1 MVGSH
6 WNRCFWTWP
15 GGVRVCLLLTARCS
29 CRGGCS
35 LFEPRW
41 KEESGCGGV
50 FGGQGCSC
58 ASPLPFL
65 GCIKC
70 AAYCRAKIVEVVIH
84 RDRSQEHRRWEA
96 NQGEV
101 ARLGVSG
108 GLCFWPP
115 LGGQAFWRM
124 WVQEDALVLTQGS
137 GRSLVVH
144 WGSGSGPGLRPRD
157 VLAGSSLLLPGT
169 GYPRCS

>member
-29 CRGGCS
+29 CWGGCS
-35 LFEPRW
+35 LFELRW

-50 FGGQGCSC
+50 FGGQGCSW

-96 NQGEV
+96 P
-101 ARLGVSG
+101 G
-108 GLCFWPP
+108 G
-115 LGGQAFWRM
+115 GGQAWGVGR
-124 WVQEDALVLTQGS
+124 AVLLASSRWPSLLENVGA
-137 GRSLVVH
+137 GRCPGVN
-144 WGSGSGPGLRPRD
+144 PGLWA
-157 VLAGSSLLLPGT
+157 VSGCSLGEWQWTWP
-169 GYPRCS
+169 